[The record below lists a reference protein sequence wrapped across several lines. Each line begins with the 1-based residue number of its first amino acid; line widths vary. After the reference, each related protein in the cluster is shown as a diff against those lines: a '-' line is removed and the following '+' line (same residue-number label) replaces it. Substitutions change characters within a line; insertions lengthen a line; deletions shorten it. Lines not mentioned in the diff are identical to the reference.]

1 MLGEG
6 YLPKPAI
13 EMWRMVAIS
22 LYVDPILLA
31 VPIASLCRLV
41 TLPPDYYVISDAGG
55 PLKFGYAIYDSSGVL
70 LWYSALAWPF
80 APNNNYQNA
89 KEFLAFLIAFVDI
102 ILVVA
107 APKGCHIH
115 WTGDNVSALSWVDEN
130 RCKSNFAQRAF
141 IAFTF
146 LCLRFQIEVAD
157 VIHRPGHLMGAI
169 DALSRDNPH
178 DLDPQLFRSIDSSV
192 VIDRLLRVC
201 DPTKLLD
208 NDLSDHHTA
217 LLSVFS
223 VINELR

>member
-1 MLGEG
+1 M
-6 YLPKPAI
+6 
-13 EMWRMVAIS
+13 
-22 LYVDPILLA
+22 
-31 VPIASLCRLV
+31 
-41 TLPPDYYVISDAGG
+41 
-55 PLKFGYAIYDSSGVL
+55 
-70 LWYSALAWPF
+70 
-80 APNNNYQNA
+80 
-89 KEFLAFLIAFVDI
+89 
-102 ILVVA
+102 
-107 APKGCHIH
+107 
-115 WTGDNVSALSWVDEN
+115 SALSWVDEN

-201 DPTKLLD
+201 DPTTLLD